1 VVAALYEANARQQA
15 LGDEHILAEIA
26 RTRPL
31 SVVMAERI
39 ARLRAWAIDRTVMAD

>member
-1 VVAALYEANARQQA
+1 MAALYEANARQQT
-15 LGDEHILAEIA
+15 LSDDHILAEIA

-39 ARLRAWAIDRTVMAD
+39 ARLRAWAIDRTVKAD